1 MVNIFRFCVAVRRLN
16 YPSDPMAAEGERGSG
31 RKSSSHRTWIQP
43 AHVITFLPPVVIIN
57 LLPCHLNFRL
67 KSELASM
74 VVAPGK
80 ESFVLVN
87 LEEEMIFEFF
97 LDNFPGRG
105 EISLPA
111 GTCGGRFNNFVC
123 RLEVRDYGHR
133 PLDLI
138 GRVEAS
144 YGGAVRISIFARHWL
159 VNKTGLPLIFRQE
172 GTAVDAAG
180 QEEENELARLAAPLM
195 FSFADETMSESMSST
210 HLTMRVG
217 SGLHAEDTP
226 QWCRSFPLQPGSRV
240 RKLFVHPKDSGR
252 VSRIY
257 IIGVDVRVG
266 KGRYRETLII
276 TFSPRFQVHN
286 QTSYKMQMSQRCFAT
301 TFTDLEA
308 QASHLQAYPASCLA
322 FHWPRL
328 DRDQLL
334 CLRLMDIN
342 GDKLSSLWS
351 GGIVIDKVD
360 SFHLAVR
367 AGYTGDFSMQRCP
380 IFVRVEVSLVGAT
393 FVTILTDAANFPPPF
408 RIDNFS
414 QVSLACHQS
423 GVTDENLKT
432 VIKAHQSVPY
442 AWDEPSLPPH
452 ITCIA
457 PGGSNASYNLNV
469 IGEGSPLTYENFI
482 FIQMTME
489 SGLVFDVEGTRVYL
503 APKEAGKRSQLWRM
517 TSGGMLQH
525 EGSSPPQ
532 DPKFSSH
539 NHEIWPGKSLVLDI
553 AGPAVQPHTYVPL
566 MLRKPEERR
575 QLTQKWRF
583 TEDGRLMCAH
593 RGLYVQAKDG
603 FCGLKKGT

>member
-1 MVNIFRFCVAVRRLN
+1 MFNIFRFCVAVRRLN